1 MVTGFITLFVTSF
14 VIALSGALMP
24 GPLLTMTISE
34 SSRRGLLAGPMMI
47 LGHGILE
54 LAVVLALLSG
64 FAPFLLRD
72 DVFVFVSLVGGAVL
86 LWLAVSMLR
95 SVPQLSLVVQQDPGK
110 RRNLV
115 STGILLSA
123 LNPYFILWWAS
134 IGLGYI
140 VYSVQFGALGVAC
153 FFLGHILADLSW
165 YTFVSFGV
173 VKGKRFMSD
182 RIYRGLISGCA
193 VLLVVFSGYFLYSG
207 INRLV

>member
-1 MVTGFITLFVTSF
+1 MTTGYITLFLTSF

-34 SSRRGLLAGPMMI
+34 SSRRGLSAGPMMI

-54 LAVVLALLSG
+54 LAVVVALLSG
-64 FAPFLLRD
+64 CAPLLLRD
-72 DVFVFVSLVGGAVL
+72 DVFVAVSLVGGAVL
-86 LWLAVSMLR
+86 LWIALSMLR
-95 SVPQLSLVVQQDPGK
+95 GVPKLSLVVEPDSVK

-115 STGILLSA
+115 TAGILLSA
-123 LNPYFILWWAS
+123 FNPYFILWWAS

-140 VYSVQFGALGVAC
+140 VYSAKFGALGVAC
-153 FFLGHILADLSW
+153 FFLGHIFADLSW
-165 YTFVSFGV
+165 YTFISFGV

-182 RIYRGLISGCA
+182 RGYRGLISGCA
-193 VLLVVFSGYFLYSG
+193 VLLVIFSGYFFYSG

>member
-1 MVTGFITLFVTSF
+1 MNAGFITLFMTSF

-34 SSRRGLLAGPMMI
+34 SSRRGVSAGPMMI

-54 LAVVLALLSG
+54 LAVVLALVSG
-64 FAPFLLRD
+64 FAPLLLRD
-72 DVFVFVSLVGGAVL
+72 DVFVVVSLVGGAVL
-86 LWLAVSMLR
+86 LWIAFSMLR
-95 SVPQLSLVVQQDPGK
+95 SVPQLSLVVRRDSVK
-110 RRNLV
+110 RKNLV
-115 STGILLSA
+115 AAGIFLSA

-140 VYSVQFGALGVAC
+140 VYSAQLGALGIAC

-165 YTFVSFGV
+165 YTFISYGV

-182 RIYRGLISGCA
+182 RGYRGLISGCA
-193 VLLVVFSGYFLYSG
+193 VLLVIFSGYFLYSG

>member
-1 MVTGFITLFVTSF
+1 MISGFITIFLTSF

-34 SSRRGLLAGPMMI
+34 SSRRGMSTGPMMI

-64 FAPFLLRD
+64 FAPLLLRD
-72 DVFVFVSLVGGAVL
+72 DVFVAVSLVGGVVL
-86 LWLAVSMLR
+86 LWIALSMLR
-95 SVPQLSLVVQQDPGK
+95 SVPRLSLVVQQDSVK
-110 RRNLV
+110 RKNLV
-115 STGILLSA
+115 AAGVLLSA

-140 VYSVQFGALGVAC
+140 VYSAQFGALGVAC
-153 FFLGHILADLSW
+153 FFVGHILADLSW
-165 YTFVSFGV
+165 YTFISFGV
-173 VKGKRFMSD
+173 VKGKGFMND
-182 RIYRGLISGCA
+182 RGYRGLISGCA
-193 VLLVVFSGYFLYSG
+193 VLLVVFSGYFFYSG

>member
-1 MVTGFITLFVTSF
+1 MITGFITLFLTSF

-34 SSRRGLLAGPMMI
+34 SSRRGLSAGPMMI

-64 FAPFLLRD
+64 FAPLLLRD
-72 DVFVFVSLVGGAVL
+72 DVFVAVSLVGGAVL
-86 LWLAVSMLR
+86 LGIGLSMLR
-95 SVPQLSLVVQQDPGK
+95 SVPKLSLVIEKDSVK
-110 RRNLV
+110 SRNLI
-115 STGILLSA
+115 TAGILLSA
-123 LNPYFILWWAS
+123 FNPYFILWWAS

-140 VYSVQFGALGVAC
+140 VYSAKLGVLGIIS

-165 YTFVSFGV
+165 YTFVSFGI

-182 RIYRGLISGCA
+182 RGYRRLISGCA
-193 VLLVVFSGYFLYSG
+193 VLLVIFSGYFFYSG

>member
-1 MVTGFITLFVTSF
+1 
-14 VIALSGALMP
+14 MP

-34 SSRRGLLAGPMMI
+34 SSRRGLSAGPMMI

-64 FAPFLLRD
+64 FAPLLLRD
-72 DVFVFVSLVGGAVL
+72 DVFVAVSLVGGAVL
-86 LWLAVSMLR
+86 LGIGLSMLR
-95 SVPQLSLVVQQDPGK
+95 SVPKLSLVIEKDSVK
-110 RRNLV
+110 SRNLI
-115 STGILLSA
+115 TAGILLSA
-123 LNPYFILWWAS
+123 FNPYFILWWAS

-140 VYSVQFGALGVAC
+140 VYSAKLGVLGIIS

-165 YTFVSFGV
+165 YTFVSFGI

-182 RIYRGLISGCA
+182 RGYRRLISGCA
-193 VLLVVFSGYFLYSG
+193 VLLVIFSGYFFYSG